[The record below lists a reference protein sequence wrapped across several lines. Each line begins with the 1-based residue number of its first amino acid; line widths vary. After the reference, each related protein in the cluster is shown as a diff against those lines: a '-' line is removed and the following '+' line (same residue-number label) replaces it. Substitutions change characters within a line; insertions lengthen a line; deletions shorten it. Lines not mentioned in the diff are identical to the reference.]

1 MRKISD
7 RLDGYDP
14 GQFKYK
20 FKMLFIIVAVA
31 LSLLVMRLWYV
42 QVIKG
47 DELRQRS
54 ENNSVRLRKI
64 KPMRGLIMDDGRR
77 VLVENQP
84 SFDIVFIPNRT
95 KDIRKVI
102 EKIKEL
108 YTERS
113 LTFPSL
119 SSLPG
124 RVKPF
129 VPVLLERNVSMEKL
143 AVVETHALELPGV
156 VTEVTPIR
164 QYINGEMTS
173 QIIGFTGEISREEL
187 ERNTTGKFSS
197 GDIIGK
203 FGIEKFLDS
212 HLRGKSGAEQ
222 IEVNVAGKEIRSLGR
237 IPAAPGD
244 NVVLTIDSALQE
256 AAWTA
261 LGNRAGAVAVLD
273 PRNGAVLALVS
284 SPSFD
289 SNLFTGRISP
299 EDWDTLSNDPRH
311 PMENRSISGQ
321 YPPGS
326 TYKIVVAAAALEE
339 GLITPETTFH
349 CNGTFELG
357 NRIFRCWQAKGHG
370 NVNLHRAIVESCDVY
385 FYNLGKMLGVDKIAT
400 YARAFGLGA
409 PLGIDLPRE
418 KGGLIPTKQWKL
430 SQLRQPWQ
438 MGETISLAIGQ
449 GFNLVT
455 PIQLANAY
463 ATLANGGTLY
473 RPRLVKQL
481 ESSYGHVTKV
491 FGPEKQGVL
500 PVSPQ
505 NIEIINRALWGVVNE
520 KGGTGGI
527 LKRPEQDVCGKTG
540 TAQVIGLPQDEKVR
554 KTKRVSAD
562 FRDHALFVCFAP
574 YGNPEIVVAVILENA
589 GHGGSAAAPVARKV
603 IDTYFSRKK
612 IIQTEQPSKVQR
624 AVADIRGTPMP

>member
-1 MRKISD
+1 MRKIGD
-7 RLDGYDP
+7 RLDGFEP
-14 GQFKYK
+14 GQFKHK
-20 FKMLFIIVAVA
+20 FKLLFIIVSVA
-31 LSLLVMRLWYV
+31 LSLLVMRMWYL

-77 VLVENQP
+77 VLVDNQP

-95 KDIRKVI
+95 KDIWKVI
-102 EKIKEL
+102 DKIKEL

-113 LTFPSL
+113 LTLPAL
-119 SSLPG
+119 SALPG

-129 VPVLLERNVSMEKL
+129 VPVLLERNISMEKL
-143 AVVETHALELPGV
+143 AVVETHALDLPGV
-156 VTEVTPIR
+156 MTEVTPVR
-164 QYINGEMTS
+164 KYLNGEITA
-173 QIIGFTGEISREEL
+173 QIIGFTGEVNREEL
-187 ERNTTGKFSS
+187 DRNTTDKLKT

-222 IEVNVAGKEIRSLGR
+222 VEVNVAGKAIRSLGR
-237 IPAAPGD
+237 IPATTGD

-256 AAWTA
+256 AAWSA

-289 SNLFTGRISP
+289 PNLFNGGISFD
-299 EDWDTLSNDPRH
+299 DWERLSNDPGH

-339 GLITPETTFH
+339 GLITPETTFY
-349 CNGTFELG
+349 CNGTFALG
-357 NRIFRCWQAKGHG
+357 DRVFRCWQAKGHG

-385 FYNLGKMLGVDKIAT
+385 FYNLGKLLGVDRIAA

-418 KGGLIPTKQWKL
+418 KDGLIPTKQWKL
-430 SQLRQPWQ
+430 SRFRQSWQ
-438 MGETISLAIGQ
+438 MGETISIAIGQ

-463 ATLANGGTLY
+463 AALANGGTLY

-481 ESSYGHVTKV
+481 ESSDGHVVKV
-491 FGPEKQGVL
+491 SQPEKQGVL
-500 PVSPQ
+500 PVRPQ
-505 NIEIINRALWGVVNE
+505 YIQVINQALWGAVNE
-520 KGGTGGI
+520 KGGTGYI
-527 LKRPEQDVCGKTG
+527 LKRQEQDVCGKTG
-540 TAQVIGLPQDEKVR
+540 TAQVIGLPQDAKAR
-554 KTKRVSAD
+554 KAKRASAD
-562 FRDHALFVCFAP
+562 FQDHALFVCFAP

-612 IIQTEQPSKVQR
+612 MMQTQPAAQTQG
-624 AVADIRGTPMP
+624 AADVREMPKP

>member
-7 RLDGYDP
+7 RLDGFEP
-14 GQFKYK
+14 GQFKNK
-20 FKMLFIIVAVA
+20 FKMLFIIVSVA
-31 LSLLVMRLWYV
+31 LSFLVMRMWYL
-42 QVIKG
+42 QVIEG
-47 DELRQRS
+47 NELRQRS

-64 KPMRGLIMDDGRR
+64 KPMRGLIMDEARR
-77 VLVENQP
+77 VLVDNQP

-95 KDIRKVI
+95 EDIRTVI
-102 EKIKEL
+102 DKIKEL
-108 YTERS
+108 YNERS
-113 LTFPSL
+113 LTLTAL
-119 SSLPG
+119 SSLSG

-129 VPVLLERNVSMEKL
+129 VPILLERNIGMEKL

-156 VTEVTPIR
+156 VTEVTPVR
-164 QYINGEMTS
+164 KYMNGETTA
-173 QIIGFTGEISREEL
+173 QIIGFTGEVSREEL
-187 ERNTTGKFSS
+187 DRNTADKLRT

-222 IEVNVAGKEIRSLGR
+222 VEVNVTGKAIRSLGR
-237 IPAAPGD
+237 IPATTGD
-244 NVVLTIDSALQE
+244 NVVLTIDSVLQE
-256 AAWTA
+256 AAWLA
-261 LGNRAGAVAVLD
+261 IGNRMGAMAVLD

-289 SNLFTGRISP
+289 PNLFNGGISFD
-299 EDWDTLSNDPRH
+299 DWERLSNDPGH
-311 PMENRSISGQ
+311 PMENRAISGQ

-326 TYKIVVAAAALEE
+326 TYKPVVAAAALEE
-339 GLITPETTFH
+339 GLITPETTFY
-349 CNGTFELG
+349 CNGTFDLG
-357 NRIFRCWQAKGHG
+357 DRVFRCWQAKGHG

-385 FYNLGKMLGVDKIAT
+385 FYNLGKLLGVDRLAA

-418 KGGLIPTKQWKL
+418 KSGLIPTKQWKL
-430 SQLRQPWQ
+430 SRLGEPWQ

-455 PIQLANAY
+455 PIQLANVY

-481 ESSYGHVTKV
+481 ESLDGHVIKLYP
-491 FGPEKQGVL
+491 PERQGVL
-500 PVSPQ
+500 PVRPQ
-505 NIEIINRALWGVVNE
+505 YIQVINQALWGAVNE
-520 KGGTGGI
+520 KGGTGYL
-527 LKRPEQDVCGKTG
+527 LKRLDQDVCGKTG
-540 TAQVIGLPQDEKVR
+540 TAQVIGLPQHEKAR
-554 KTKRVSAD
+554 KAKRVSAG
-562 FRDHALFVCFAP
+562 FQDHALFVCFAP
-574 YGNPEIVVAVILENA
+574 YENPEIVVAVILENA

-612 IIQTEQPSKVQR
+612 MMQTQPPVQAQG
-624 AVADIRGTPMP
+624 AVDTGR

>member
-1 MRKISD
+1 MRKIGD
-7 RLDGYDP
+7 RLDGFEP
-14 GQFKYK
+14 GQFKRK
-20 FKMLFIIVAVA
+20 FKMLFIIISVA
-31 LSLLVMRLWYV
+31 LSLLVMRMWYL
-42 QVIKG
+42 QVIEG

-64 KPMRGLIMDDGRR
+64 KPMRGLIMDKDRR
-77 VLVENQP
+77 VLVDNQP

-95 KDIRKVI
+95 KDIRTVI
-102 EKIKEL
+102 DKIKEL

-113 LTFPSL
+113 LTFPAL
-119 SSLPG
+119 SALPG

-129 VPVLLERNVSMEKL
+129 VPVLLERNISMEKL

-156 VTEVTPIR
+156 ATEVTPVR
-164 QYINGEMTS
+164 QYLNGEMTA
-173 QIIGFTGEISREEL
+173 QIIGFTGEVSREEL
-187 ERNTTGKFSS
+187 DRSAAGKLSP

-222 IEVNVAGKEIRSLGR
+222 IEVNVAGKAVRSLGR

-256 AAWTA
+256 AAWSA

-289 SNLFTGRISP
+289 PNLFNGGISFD
-299 EDWDTLSNDPRH
+299 DWERLSNDPGH

-339 GLITPETTFH
+339 GLITPETTFY
-349 CNGTFELG
+349 CNGTFDLG
-357 NRIFRCWQAKGHG
+357 DRVFRCWQAKGHG

-385 FYNLGKMLGVDKIAT
+385 FYNLGKLLGVDRIAA
-400 YARAFGLGA
+400 YAQAFGLGA

-430 SQLRQPWQ
+430 SRFRQSWQ

-449 GFNLVT
+449 GYNLVT
-455 PIQLANAY
+455 PLQLANAY
-463 ATLANGGTLY
+463 AALANGGTLY

-481 ESSYGHVTKV
+481 ESSDGHVVKV
-491 FGPEKQGVL
+491 FQPEKQGVL
-500 PVSPQ
+500 PVRPE
-505 NIEIINRALWGVVNE
+505 NIEIINRALWGAVNE
-520 KGGTGGI
+520 KGGTGYI
-527 LKRPEQDVCGKTG
+527 LKRKEQDVCGKTG
-540 TAQVIGLPQDEKVR
+540 TAQVIGLPQDEKAR
-554 KTKRVSAD
+554 KAKRVSAA
-562 FRDHALFVCFAP
+562 FRDHALFVCYAP

-589 GHGGSAAAPVARKV
+589 GHGGATAAPVARKV
-603 IDTYFSRKK
+603 IETYFARKK
-612 IIQTEQPSKVQR
+612 MTQTQPPAQ
-624 AVADIRGTPMP
+624 AQGAADVRKMPKP